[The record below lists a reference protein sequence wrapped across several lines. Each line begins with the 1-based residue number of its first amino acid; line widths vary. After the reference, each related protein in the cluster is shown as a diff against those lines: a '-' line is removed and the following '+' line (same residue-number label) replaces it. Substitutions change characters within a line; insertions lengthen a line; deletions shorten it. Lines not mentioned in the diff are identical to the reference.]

1 MEGGVSASKRARKSA
16 FSSKRSHFIQ
26 IVALIVLFFNE
37 NVFIFDPTA
46 AKVSA
51 EYFTG
56 WL

>member
-1 MEGGVSASKRARKSA
+1 VEGGVSASKRARKSA

-56 WL
+56 